1 MIFSGYTVSVGVRY
15 DLQIVTFVNFNDVI
29 EKNGIRLSTYR
40 KGQITGVDRPV
51 KILVKV
57 ETAVYARG
65 GHASQKQ
72 G

>member
-1 MIFSGYTVSVGVRY
+1 MIFSGHTVSVGVRY
-15 DLQIVTFVNFNDVI
+15 NLQIVTFVNFNDVI
-29 EKNGIRLSTYR
+29 EKNGIRLSYR
-40 KGQITGVDRPV
+40 KSQITGVDRPV